1 VVGEGASP
9 AAGPAMPAP
18 IDVLAGDVVDDFQ
31 ESIRMPVCMV
41 IRFKGADV
49 AFHGLSFSAYSIH
62 LGIHFAHRQPG
73 FIDLYQ
79 LFCLG

>member
-1 VVGEGASP
+1 MNSDSEPIP
-9 AAGPAMPAP
+9 AAGQAMPAP

-41 IRFKGADV
+41 IRFKGAAV
-49 AFHGLSFSAYSIH
+49 VCHVISFSAYSFH
-62 LGIHFAHRQPG
+62 LGIDFPHRQPG

-79 LFCLG
+79 LF